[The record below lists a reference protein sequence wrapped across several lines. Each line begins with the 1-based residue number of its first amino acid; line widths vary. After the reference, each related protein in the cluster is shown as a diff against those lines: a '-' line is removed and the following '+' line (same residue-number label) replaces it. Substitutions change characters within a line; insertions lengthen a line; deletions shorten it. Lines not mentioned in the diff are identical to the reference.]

1 MLSEV
6 HMTED
11 NERTKEQLI
20 SELTELRQLIEELR
34 TKEKQYHTLVDNAL
48 VGIVQS
54 TLGGE
59 LLYANSMA
67 LRIFGYESLDEAKC
81 AGSSAIRYRNPEDR
95 KLLIEMLTQTGRA
108 SSFETEYITKT
119 GESIFVLFSAALIG
133 DIITGMMMDITI
145 RKLTEEALIKS
156 EKRLIEAQRVA
167 HVGSW
172 EWDVISG
179 SLYWSD
185 EIYRI
190 FGFLPQQF
198 GVTYNDFLTYVH
210 PEDRPMVQEAVDR
223 SLSDPNKT
231 YSIVHRIIL
240 TDGSVRTVHELG
252 EVTFD
257 VTGKPIRMVGTVHDI
272 TDQKK
277 AYEALA
283 QSEHLYRLLAE
294 NVSDVIWIMDMDL
307 NFTYISPSAA
317 RSMGITAEPPA
328 YKPLREVITARSYET
343 ALQAFKDGLATENLE
358 PRGPFKSQTFEIEY
372 SRSDGSLG
380 CAEVKASFLR
390 DASERPTGI
399 LGVTRDITK
408 RKEAEE
414 ELRIKSRSLE
424 EVNTALKVLLEQ
436 REKDKNELQNNILL
450 NIKKLVLP
458 SLDSLKQKHLNEEQR
473 SYLDVLET
481 NLNNIVSPFAKKLT
495 SINEKLTPQ
504 EIKVADFIRDG
515 KAVKEI
521 AAALSISKNAVNRHR
536 QHIRNKLGLNNK
548 KINLRTHLLAL
559 AS

>member
-1 MLSEV
+1 
-6 HMTED
+6 MTED
-11 NERTKEQLI
+11 NERSKEQLI
-20 SELTELRQLIEELR
+20 SELAELRQLITELR
-34 TKEKQYHTLVDNAL
+34 TREEQYRTLVDNAL

-67 LRIFGYESLDEAKC
+67 LRMFGYESLEEAKRVGPP
-81 AGSSAIRYRNPEDR
+81 ATRYRNPEDR
-95 KLLIEMLTQTGRA
+95 KLLVVMLTETGRV
-108 SSFETEYITKT
+108 SNFETECITKT
-119 GESIFVLFSAALIG
+119 GESVFVLFSAALTG
-133 DIITGMMMDITI
+133 DVITGMMMDITA
-145 RKLTEEALIKS
+145 RKLTEEALTTS

-172 EWDVISG
+172 ELDIVTG

-210 PEDRPMVQEAVDR
+210 AEDRIMVEEAVDR
-223 SLSDPNKT
+223 SLSDPKKT
-231 YSIVHRIIL
+231 YSVVHRISL
-240 TDGSVRTVHELG
+240 PDGSERTVHELG

-257 VTGKPIRMVGTVHDI
+257 PTGKPIRMVGTVHDI

-277 AYEALA
+277 AYEALT
-283 QSEHLYRLLAE
+283 QSERLYRLLAE

-317 RSMGITAEPPA
+317 RSMGITAEPPT
-328 YKPLREVITARSYET
+328 YKPLREVITTRSYET
-343 ALQAFKDGLATENLE
+343 ALQALKDGLATEKLE
-358 PRGPFKSQTFEIEY
+358 PRDPFKSQTFEVEY
-372 SRSDGSLG
+372 VRSDGSSG
-380 CAEVKASFLR
+380 WAEVKASFLR
-390 DASERPTGI
+390 DPGDRPTGI

-408 RKEAEE
+408 RKETEE
-414 ELRIKSRSLE
+414 DLRAKSRSLE
-424 EVNTALKVLLEQ
+424 EVNTALKVLLDQ
-436 REKDKNELQNNILL
+436 REKDKDELQDNILL
-450 NIKKLVLP
+450 NVKKLVLP
-458 SLDSLKQKHLNEEQR
+458 SLDSLRQKTLNEEQR

-495 SINEKLTPQ
+495 SIHEKLTPQ

-515 KAVKEI
+515 KTVKEI
-521 AAALSISKNAVNRHR
+521 AAALGVSKNAVNRHR
-536 QHIRNKLGLNNK
+536 QHIRNKLGLNNQ
-548 KINLRTHLLAL
+548 KINLRTHLLSL
-559 AS
+559 TS